1 MTLLTLAT
9 FKATMTFEPDH
20 LGDLIDLGLDDLDG
34 LDGLGGL
41 GGLDSLGY
49 LDVLENLEGI

>member
-20 LGDLIDLGLDDLDG
+20 LGDLIDLGLDDLG
-34 LDGLGGL
+34 GLGGL